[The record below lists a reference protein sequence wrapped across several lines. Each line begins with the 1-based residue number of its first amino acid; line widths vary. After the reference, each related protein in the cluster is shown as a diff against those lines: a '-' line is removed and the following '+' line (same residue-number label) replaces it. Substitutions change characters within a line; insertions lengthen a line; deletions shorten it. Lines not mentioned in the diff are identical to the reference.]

1 MAKRFLP
8 RLKCRE
14 GQSLVE
20 MALVLPV
27 LILLFCGIADF
38 GWIIANTL
46 IVENGSREG
55 ARLGTVV
62 ADESDYSSRVRGRV
76 ISVSPGYAHSGIS
89 VSTTL
94 TNPSSPSSGD
104 VKVTVRYTFTLLT
117 PMAQIILGKQ
127 EYTTSSTCIM
137 KVE

>member
-1 MAKRFLP
+1 MANWLVS
-8 RLKCRE
+8 RLKCRK

-20 MALVLPV
+20 MALALPV

-38 GWIIANTL
+38 GWIIANKL
-46 IVENGSREG
+46 VVENASREG

-62 ADESDYSSRVRGRV
+62 ADDSNYSAQVRSRVL
-76 ISVSPGYAHSGIS
+76 SVSPDYSRPGIS

-94 TNPSSPSSGD
+94 TSPTNPSAGD

-117 PMAQIILGKQ
+117 PMAQIILGNQ
-127 EYTTSSTCIM
+127 DYTTTSTCIM

>member
-1 MAKRFLP
+1 MAQRFVS
-8 RLKCRE
+8 RLKCRK

-20 MALVLPV
+20 MALALPV

-62 ADESDYSSRVRGRV
+62 ATDSNYSSQVRGRV
-76 ISVSPGYAHSGIS
+76 LSVSPDYAQSGIS
-89 VSTTL
+89 VSTSL

-104 VKVTVRYTFTLLT
+104 VRVTVRYTFTLLT
-117 PMAQIILGKQ
+117 PMAQIILGSQ
-127 EYTTSSTCIM
+127 DYTTSSTCIM

>member
-1 MAKRFLP
+1 MAKRLFS
-8 RLKCRE
+8 RLKCKK

-20 MALVLPV
+20 MALALPV
-27 LILLFCGIADF
+27 LILLFCGITDF

-46 IVENGSREG
+46 IVENASREG

-62 ADESDYSSRVRGRV
+62 ASDSTYSSQVRSRVL
-76 ISVSPGYAHSGIS
+76 SVSPDYSRSGIS

-94 TNPSSPSSGD
+94 TSPTNPSAGD

-117 PMAQIILGKQ
+117 PIAQIILGSQ
-127 EYTTSSTCIM
+127 DYTTSSTCIM